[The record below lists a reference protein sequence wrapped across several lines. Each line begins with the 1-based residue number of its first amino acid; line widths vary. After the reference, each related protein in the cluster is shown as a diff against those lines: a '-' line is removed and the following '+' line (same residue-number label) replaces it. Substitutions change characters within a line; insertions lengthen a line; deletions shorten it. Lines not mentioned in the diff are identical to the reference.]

1 MTFPVVSLRHLL
13 ADHRGWLGAVLRRAS
28 ADGRLLHGR
37 LGRTRSLSCASAG
50 PMLRELSAADE
61 AAAAAAAA
69 AAAPGPSL
77 RAAAAAGAAL
87 EA

>member
-1 MTFPVVSLRHLL
+1 MTFLVVSLRHLL

-28 ADGRLLHGR
+28 ADGRLLHRR

-69 AAAPGPSL
+69 APGPSM